1 KVSRGKSQRYVY
13 TDDQLQSLLTEMGRD
28 AKPDIQRYKGL
39 GEMSAQQLW
48 DTTMNPES
56 RCMLRVD
63 IKDAIAA
70 DEMFT
75 LLMGDQVEPRR
86 EFIEQNCKL
95 VADLD
100 I

>member
-1 KVSRGKSQRYVY
+1 MTKGKTSRYVY
-13 TDDQLQSLLTEMGRD
+13 DDSALKAYLAELGKD

-39 GEMSAQQLW
+39 GEMSATQLW
-48 DTTMNPES
+48 DTTMNPET
-56 RCMLRVD
+56 RVMYKVTL
-63 IKDAIAA
+63 KDAIAA
-70 DEMFT
+70 DELFT

-86 EFIEQNCKL
+86 EVIEQNCKL